1 MSTDPAGH
9 VFVFLLPA
17 GKAAAPVAGVGAS
30 VAATG
35 ADGGSVGESVGSA
48 AVGRAVSVDEGCLQ
62 MGVESDSADPT
73 ACLLKYTFDP
83 MGLPSAPT

>member
-17 GKAAAPVAGVGAS
+17 GNAAAPVAG
-30 VAATG
+30 AAAG
-35 ADGGSVGESVGSA
+35 ADGGSVGESVGC
-48 AVGRAVSVDEGCLQ
+48 AVGSTVPAAEDCWQ
-62 MGVESDSADPT
+62 MGVESDSADPIS
-73 ACLLKYTFDP
+73 CLLKYTFDP

>member
-17 GKAAAPVAGVGAS
+17 GKAAALVAG
-30 VAATG
+30 AAAG
-35 ADGGSVGESVGSA
+35 ADGVCVGKPVGC
-48 AVGRAVSVDEGCLQ
+48 AVGRTVPVDEDCLQ